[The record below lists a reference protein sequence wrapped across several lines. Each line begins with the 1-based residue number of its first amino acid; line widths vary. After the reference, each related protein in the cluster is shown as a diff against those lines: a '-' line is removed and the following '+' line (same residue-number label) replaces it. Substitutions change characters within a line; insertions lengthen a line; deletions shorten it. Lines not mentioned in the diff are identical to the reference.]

1 MKQALIVFAHGARD
15 PRWAAP
21 FERLREISQA
31 ALPETSVR
39 LAFLELMSPRL
50 PEALAGLV
58 QEGCGKVSLVPVFFG
73 QGGHV
78 LRDLPL
84 LVDELRAR
92 GSVSLPGF
100 YARRVRRLLPMAT
113 LVLVTIAIVGH
124 LVIAPIDQAGL
135 GSDLVAVGAAAL
147 ICGVRLLA
155 LWRGWTAPVPR
166 ESRLR
171 QP

>member
-1 MKQALIVFAHGARD
+1 MKQALILFAHGARD

-50 PEALAGLV
+50 PEAVAGLV
-58 QEGCGKVSLVPVFFG
+58 QEGCGKVSLVPVFLG

-84 LVDELRAR
+84 LVDELRSAH
-92 GSVSLPGF
+92 PGLEIT
-100 YARRVRRLLPMAT
+100 V
-113 LVLVTIAIVGH
+113 
-124 LVIAPIDQAGL
+124 AP
-135 GSDLVAVGAAAL
+135 AVGEDAAVLEA
-147 ICGVRLLA
+147 IARYCVA
-155 LWRGWTAPVPR
+155 AVPD
-166 ESRLR
+166 
-171 QP
+171 PAA